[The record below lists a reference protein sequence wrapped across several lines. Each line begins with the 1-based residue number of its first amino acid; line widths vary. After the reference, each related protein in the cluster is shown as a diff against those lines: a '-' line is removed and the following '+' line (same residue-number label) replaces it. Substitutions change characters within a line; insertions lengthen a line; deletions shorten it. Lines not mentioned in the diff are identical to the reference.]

1 MAIKIV
7 VATHGNFGKEI
18 IQSAGM
24 LVGDISKITSLSLM
38 PGMSFEDFVN
48 DARDIL
54 TKNKDEQIL
63 CFVDLF
69 GGTPSNTMTAL
80 TREFQMN
87 VITGLN
93 LPMLIDACL
102 KIQSG
107 ETNLAKLT
115 AEEHKAGQDSVVI
128 TNEKLE
134 ENNKNV

>member
-1 MAIKIV
+1 
-7 VATHGNFGKEI
+7 
-18 IQSAGM
+18 
-24 LVGDISKITSLSLM
+24 
-38 PGMSFEDFVN
+38 
-48 DARDIL
+48 
-54 TKNKDEQIL
+54 
-63 CFVDLF
+63 
-69 GGTPSNTMTAL
+69 MTAL

-115 AEEHKAGQDSVVI
+115 AEEHKVGKDSVVI